1 MNSQSTCYMQI
12 AAGYKKTRVKIG
24 NSQSTCYM
32 QIAAASAFCQFV
44 VHELAVH
51 MLYADCS
58 SPLLCPVQDTASR
71 SPHVICRLQRQNKQI
86 GLNTRIECVL
96 FEPYRV
102 YLKLNEIQTDLYFL
116 GLRTPSRPK
125 ECESLCYV
133 VSVSDSHLVCSCFSM
148 SFSMFRMPMFWL
160 AL

>member
-1 MNSQSTCYMQI
+1 MI
-12 AAGYKKTRVKIG
+12 DV
-24 NSQSTCYM
+24 
-32 QIAAASAFCQFV
+32 
-44 VHELAVH
+44 LAVH

-58 SPLLCPVQDTASR
+58 VPSDSMTRFPGTR
-71 SPHVICRLQRQNKQI
+71 SPHAICRLQLQNKQV

-116 GLRTPSRPK
+116 GFRTPSRPK

-148 SFSMFRMPMFWL
+148 SFSMFRMPIFWL